1 MFWSGIGIFGIYVI
15 SLLINWSPDNLKAFF
30 SKQSEFKDVL
40 LLSAFLVTHNLSL
53 EEQAKIKTAFYILI
67 LVLIVTGVV
76 SIFSHVRLS
85 VLLNEMFR
93 EVKHWRYTHG
103 YGEIFGVSINLPIG
117 LMNTHL
123 TFGGLL
129 LLFAPFV
136 FFRTLQ
142 VFQHKESLGKK
153 FFLIIGLILFVI
165 VFILNNARS
174 AMLGTVSAIFFG
186 VYDYFINKKAVEFK
200 KFFKYSLGLFL
211 GILSIFIILLSTET
225 TSKTVRHLIGSEKH
239 TDSGRTFIWDS
250 TYPIIK
256 ENFWF
261 GVGVGNYNKAI
272 EKTRLE
278 RSNQNPELAY
288 FYEVTQ
294 RGHAHN
300 DYLHFWAVS
309 GIFTVIFYLGLFYS
323 IMIFISN
330 KNLDVSDSILFYGL
344 VGFFF
349 AGLFQCY
356 FQDDEVVI
364 VFWYLVGLLN
374 SQNKTI

>member
-1 MFWSGIGIFGIYVI
+1 MRKQNFFLLFLQIGIISCGISISISQLFLFLTFLIFWLIPEKRNPKLSALFWGGIGIFGIYVI
-15 SLLINWSPDNLKAFF
+15 SLLVNWSFENFQAFF
-30 SKQSEFKDVL
+30 SKQSEFKDIL
-40 LLSAFLVTHNLSL
+40 LLSAFLVTHNLSQK
-53 EEQAKIKTAFYILI
+53 EQAQVKKAFSILI
-67 LVLIVTGVV
+67 LVLMITGFV

-103 YGEIFGVSINLPIG
+103 YGEIFGISINLPIG

-129 LLFAPFV
+129 MLFAPFI

-142 VFQHKESLGKK
+142 SFQQKESVRKK
-153 FFLIIGLILFVI
+153 FLLTAGLLFFVI

-174 AMLGTVSAIFFG
+174 AMFGTLFAVLFG
-186 VYDYFINKKAVEFK
+186 VYDYFINKRAIELQ
-200 KFFKYSLGLFL
+200 KFLKYTLALVL
-211 GILSIFIILLSTET
+211 GIVFIFAILLSIET

-294 RGHAHN
+294 RGHA
-300 DYLHFWAVS
+300 
-309 GIFTVIFYLGLFYS
+309 
-323 IMIFISN
+323 
-330 KNLDVSDSILFYGL
+330 
-344 VGFFF
+344 
-349 AGLFQCY
+349 
-356 FQDDEVVI
+356 
-364 VFWYLVGLLN
+364 
-374 SQNKTI
+374 